1 MKLIAKRPCSFGGR
15 NFFIDEEIPAEL
27 VADVK
32 LQEKLGIL
40 TVIADTVPDEDNS
53 REYES
58 AVAVTVYGDGD
69 SDTALLLSPEE
80 VQSVFAILQQ
90 TAEAGVKAIAEV
102 KSENVLILV
111 HAVDSRKTIKDAAK
125 KQADNLFSTKDDLNE
140 ASTRNEATDT
150 NPEGDDT

>member
-1 MKLIAKRPCSFGGR
+1 MKLIAKKPCSFGGK

-40 TVIADTVPDEDNS
+40 TVIADTVSDEDNS

-90 TAEAGVKAIAEV
+90 TAEVGVKAIAEV

-111 HAVDSRKTIKDAAK
+111 HAADSRKTIKDAAK

-150 NPEGDDT
+150 NLEGDDT